1 MIRDSRP
8 KSSVE
13 RKGIVGPDMNSPIPA
28 STHAERL
35 LVEILC
41 QREEAAGHPLPDG
54 PSDATAREQGGDL
67 AQRIRTRALNRS
79 EAEGDLR
86 EIRRVLAIGR
96 GLVALLLL
104 LTAIGGI
111 LAAGAALGEGRSL
124 SIPMILLALV
134 GVNLFMLL
142 VWVSAQVAG
151 VSAPTWLVALWG
163 AIARRAGGFAAAR
176 GTKSA
181 HFDAIRVL
189 AQGSGARWRLGAVL
203 HGAWLTYTFAGLT
216 TLTLLLVVRR
226 YDLSWQTTLLSAEG
240 LRELATVLSIAPHLL
255 GAPGPES
262 LPLSGALSAGDH
274 RGWAQWILS
283 AVLAYGVVP
292 RLFALAVCAA
302 LTLRTEP
309 RWDRELARP
318 GYARL
323 RLRLIPDRRETV
335 VVDPDAAGHADVA
348 ASTRTGGPLPAQE
361 GLHGVALEC
370 SEAMRGATGPRW
382 LWFGAV
388 DDAEGRDAAL
398 AQLRSASSVVG
409 LVIVVRATATPDRG
423 LQRFVAELVA
433 AARAPAWVALGD
445 LASLDARGTA
455 ARELR
460 LDDWLRLAASAGAI
474 GGLVEWDS
482 GAGAIRPL
490 AHVRVGA

>member
-1 MIRDSRP
+1 
-8 KSSVE
+8 
-13 RKGIVGPDMNSPIPA
+13 MNSPIPA

-41 QREEAAGHPLPDG
+41 QREETAGHPLPEDV
-54 PSDATAREQGGDL
+54 SDATAREQGGGL
-67 AQRIRTRALNRS
+67 AQRIRTRALNQS
-79 EAEGDLR
+79 EAEDDLR

-111 LAAGAALGEGRSL
+111 VAAGAALGEGQSL
-124 SIPMILLALV
+124 SIPMILLTLV

-142 VWVSAQVAG
+142 VWISLQVAG
-151 VSAPTWLVALWG
+151 VRAPAWLVTLWG
-163 AIARRAGGFAAAR
+163 AIARRVGGFGAAH

-181 HFDAIRVL
+181 GVEAIRVL
-189 AQGSGARWRLGAVL
+189 AHGPGARWRLGAVL
-203 HGAWLTYTFAGLT
+203 HGAWFTYTFAGLT
-216 TLTLLLVVRR
+216 TLALLLVVRR

-240 LRELATVLSIAPHLL
+240 LRELANALSIAPQLL

-262 LPLSGALSAGDH
+262 LPLSGALSAEDH
-274 RGWAQWILS
+274 RGWAQWILL
-283 AVLAYGVVP
+283 AVLAYGLVP

-302 LTLRTEP
+302 LTVRTQP

-318 GYARL
+318 GFARL
-323 RLRLIPDRRETV
+323 RVRLMPDRREAV
-335 VVDPDAAGHADVA
+335 VVDPDTTPRAADA
-348 ASTRTGGPLPAQE
+348 AVSTRPVESLPSQA
-361 GLHGVALEC
+361 LHGVALEWPAAVH
-370 SEAMRGATGPRW
+370 EATSPRW
-382 LWFGAV
+382 GWFGSA
-388 DDAEGRDAAL
+388 DDPDGRAATL
-398 AQLRSASSVVG
+398 AHLRSATVTG

-460 LDDWLRLAASAGAI
+460 LDDWRRLAATAGAV
-474 GGLVEWDS
+474 GGLVEWHAQS
-482 GAGAIRPL
+482 GEIRPL
-490 AHVRVGA
+490 AHDLAAA